1 MITHNQEINFQ
12 QLKIKK
18 QTNNQLQSDAYLNV
32 CLVLDDDIVNQLCTD
47 ETKGFS
53 HSDQESIIWDKPK
66 ENVLKVDL
74 VFRDTGS
81 NDNPHSGFAMVKDLK
96 IYYFT
101 PGMYIYQL
109 LFHVNLKISNSFFY
123 INNNF

>member
-1 MITHNQEINFQ
+1 M
-12 QLKIKK
+12 KIKK
-18 QTNNQLQSDAYLNV
+18 RTDNQLQSDAYLNV

-74 VFRDTGS
+74 VFRETGT
-81 NDNPHSGFAMVKDLK
+81 NENPYSGFATVKDLK

-101 PGMYIYQL
+101 PGT
-109 LFHVNLKISNSFFY
+109 F
-123 INNNF
+123 IN